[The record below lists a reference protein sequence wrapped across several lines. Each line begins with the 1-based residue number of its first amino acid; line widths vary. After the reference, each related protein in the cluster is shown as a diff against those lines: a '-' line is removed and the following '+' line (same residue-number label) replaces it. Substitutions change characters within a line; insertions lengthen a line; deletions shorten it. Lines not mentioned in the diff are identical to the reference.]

1 MRALARAAGLVAW
14 GYVFYYIDL
23 NLNFNG
29 MEFSVVPD
37 WAAYIFFLAALPEI
51 SAYRRGAALLRPL
64 GVALLI
70 YELFV
75 WVLDGLGVELA
86 AGYTYIPVVVF
97 SVLTL
102 YFNFQLLTELARI
115 ADDADER
122 LGKSLRYLR
131 SVSALW
137 TTVMSLFFLLPE
149 RMLAVDSGSA
159 WQAASAFVLIAFLL
173 WGCVCCIM
181 TFVQLFRLR
190 RLINAAI

>member
-29 MEFSVVPD
+29 IEFSVVPD

-70 YELFV
+70 Y
-75 WVLDGLGVELA
+75 ELA

-149 RMLAVDSGSA
+149 RMLAVDTGSA